1 VAQGRVE
8 VGRMVQ
14 GGEAE
19 HQIEPVGIIDGQQIA
34 DLVADA
40 G

>member
-1 VAQGRVE
+1 
-8 VGRMVQ
+8 MVQ
-14 GGEAE
+14 GSGAE

-34 DLVADA
+34 DLVRMR